1 MRIYITGANSYLGGH
16 LIPLLEERG
25 YEVIGLDSHGG
36 FVHISKSIPMKD
48 VSIDT
53 CHAVVPLGWYSA
65 VGNKF
70 PELQEESVKR
80 VTGLVEYIASEKL
93 NTHVVFP
100 SSAAVYGN
108 HGDSLVHENSIMF
121 GECDYSRAK
130 LKTEKVIRQ
139 RLPER
144 HTIFRFGSL
153 MGVGYPGV
161 RTKRELVVN
170 AFCIDGYT
178 KGKIEVWNH
187 NDWKPVI
194 HVNDAAGL
202 IILAIEASKSLSGV
216 FNASV
221 GSSRAINIANMV
233 ARVTGAKVDIIRSD
247 HAPRS
252 CNMDSSK
259 LGTIVNGYSS
269 FRKIQDTI
277 KEFREYVETPNDRNT
292 PWTERE
298 LRV

>member
-16 LIPLLEERG
+16 LVPLLEEREH
-25 YEVIGLDSHGG
+25 EVIGLDSHGG

-48 VSIDT
+48 VCIST
-53 CHAVVPLGWYSA
+53 CQAVVPLGWYSA
-65 VGNKF
+65 VGNAH
-70 PELQEESVKR
+70 PELQEESYKKVA
-80 VTGLVEYIASEKL
+80 GLVEYIASEKL
-93 NTHVVFP
+93 NCHVVFP

-108 HGDSLVHENSIMF
+108 HGDSLVNETSITL

-130 LKTEKVIRQ
+130 LKAEKVIRQ
-139 RLPER
+139 RLPDR
-144 HTIFRFGSL
+144 HTIFRLGSL
-153 MGVGYPGV
+153 MGVGCPGV

-178 KGKIEVWNH
+178 KGKIEVWNY
-187 NDWKPVI
+187 NDWKPVL

-202 IILAIEASKSLSGV
+202 IILAIEASKSLAGV
-216 FNASV
+216 YNASV

-233 ARVTGAKVDIIRSD
+233 ARVTGAKVDIISSD

-252 CNMDSSK
+252 CKMDLSK
-259 LGTIVNGYSS
+259 LGYIVNDYSS

-277 KEFREYVETPNDRNT
+277 KEFREYVETPNDKNT
-292 PWTERE
+292 PWSERE